1 MANKSMQVIPVA
13 IGLMVSYLSAVSLL
27 GVSSENYVYGT
38 QYAVINISY
47 GLATPF
53 AAYFYLPVF
62 FKLDTASAFE
72 VKNVNTI
79 MQNLRLVLLKIIII
93 RYKYLNIFKV
103 FLFYISYINL
113 IKFLIIIC
121 LKVVGNVNIN
131 TILNY
136 MKKMHYI

>member
-53 AAYFYLPVF
+53 AAYFYLPIF
-62 FKLDTASAFE
+62 FKIGTVSAFE
-72 VKNVNTI
+72 VKTVNII
-79 MQNLRLVLLKIIII
+79 MQTSRLILLKIIII
-93 RYKYLNIFKV
+93 KYKYLNVFKIFS
-103 FLFYISYINL
+103 FYISYINL
-113 IKFLIIIC
+113 
-121 LKVVGNVNIN
+121 N
-131 TILNY
+131 
-136 MKKMHYI
+136 

>member
-1 MANKSMQVIPVA
+1 MANKSMRVIPVA

-62 FKLDTASAFE
+62 FKLGTASAFE
-72 VKNVNTI
+72 VKSVNI
-79 MQNLRLVLLKIIII
+79 ILKNLRLVFLTKI
-93 RYKYLNIFKV
+93 V
-103 FLFYISYINL
+103 IN
-113 IKFLIIIC
+113 
-121 LKVVGNVNIN
+121 
-131 TILNY
+131 
-136 MKKMHYI
+136 

>member
-1 MANKSMQVIPVA
+1 MANKSMRVIPVA

-62 FKLDTASAFE
+62 FKLNATSAFE
-72 VKNVNTI
+72 VK
-79 MQNLRLVLLKIIII
+79 
-93 RYKYLNIFKV
+93 
-103 FLFYISYINL
+103 SINMIPL
-113 IKFLIIIC
+113 
-121 LKVVGNVNIN
+121 
-131 TILNY
+131 
-136 MKKMHYI
+136 

>member
-1 MANKSMQVIPVA
+1 MANKSMRMIPVA

-62 FKLDTASAFE
+62 FKLDTASTFE
-72 VKNVNTI
+72 VKSINII
-79 MQNLRLVLLKIIII
+79 MQNSRIIIMLKIIFSN
-93 RYKYLNIFKV
+93 YKYLIIFKI
-103 FLFYISYINL
+103 FLFHIS
-113 IKFLIIIC
+113 C
-121 LKVVGNVNIN
+121 LV
-131 TILNY
+131 
-136 MKKMHYI
+136 

>member
-1 MANKSMQVIPVA
+1 MPLSPNIFPQEYFVANRSMRVTPVA

-62 FKLDTASAFE
+62 YKLHATSAFE
-72 VKNVNTI
+72 VKRSVGHCCAFAP
-79 MQNLRLVLLKIIII
+79 VLIDKNRFYLIN
-93 RYKYLNIFKV
+93 RYST
-103 FLFYISYINL
+103 FYS
-113 IKFLIIIC
+113 IC
-121 LKVVGNVNIN
+121 RDASAQSPD
-131 TILNY
+131 
-136 MKKMHYI
+136 

>member
-1 MANKSMQVIPVA
+1 MANKSMRMIPVA

-62 FKLDTASAFE
+62 FKLGTASTFE
-72 VKNVNTI
+72 VKNINII
-79 MQNLRLVLLKIIII
+79 MQNLRIIIMLKIIFSN
-93 RYKYLNIFKV
+93 YKYLIIFKI
-103 FLFYISYINL
+103 FLFHIS
-113 IKFLIIIC
+113 C
-121 LKVVGNVNIN
+121 LV
-131 TILNY
+131 
-136 MKKMHYI
+136 

>member
-1 MANKSMQVIPVA
+1 MANKSMRVIPVA

-62 FKLDTASAFE
+62 FKLNATSTFE
-72 VKNVNTI
+72 VKNINMI
-79 MQNLRLVLLKIIII
+79 LL
-93 RYKYLNIFKV
+93 
-103 FLFYISYINL
+103 
-113 IKFLIIIC
+113 
-121 LKVVGNVNIN
+121 
-131 TILNY
+131 
-136 MKKMHYI
+136 

>member
-1 MANKSMQVIPVA
+1 MANKSMRVIPVA

-62 FKLDTASAFE
+62 FKLGTASAFK
-72 VKNVNTI
+72 VK
-79 MQNLRLVLLKIIII
+79 
-93 RYKYLNIFKV
+93 
-103 FLFYISYINL
+103 S
-113 IKFLIIIC
+113 
-121 LKVVGNVNIN
+121 IN
-131 TILNY
+131 TII
-136 MKKMHYI
+136 KKFKIRFSY